1 MIWLL
6 ILPVACVGFFVMA
19 LIREKLS
26 PKLLWT
32 LTLLAI
38 PALML
43 WWADR
48 YAYDHASGIPP
59 NEWAGSLLEW
69 FFFGEVVLGGVLVF
83 LLREHRWSASSAVAA
98 GLAAT
103 LFAWL
108 GAAQQI
114 SGVWL

>member
-1 MIWLL
+1 MIWLF
-6 ILPVACVGFFVMA
+6 ILPVACVGFLVMA

-32 LTLLAI
+32 LSLAAI
-38 PALML
+38 PTFIL

-48 YAYDHASGIPP
+48 YAYDHASGVPP

-83 LLREHRWSASSAVAA
+83 LLREHRWFASSAVAA
-98 GLAAT
+98 GLTVT

>member
-1 MIWLL
+1 MIWLF
-6 ILPVACVGFFVMA
+6 ILPVACVGFLVMA

-43 WWADR
+43 WWADL
-48 YAYDHASGIPP
+48 YAYDHASGVPP

-83 LLREHRWSASSAVAA
+83 LLREHRWSASSAAAA